1 MSVGD
6 VVAQLKTATEKLD
19 NASIVAT
26 RAQVDVHEAHQK
38 LAQVA
43 QGAGHGEINQAVAGA
58 SEAAA
63 KMGKFARLAAEAA
76 QDLADYIAAIAP
88 GASPGGSR
96 AVQSA
101 PTGEQILQD
110 TLKRSE
116 ARAAVD
122 GFLRKSSRN
131 IEKIQEKGENAAKV
145 VEAAVKEI
153 RHPTGAGGQSTTGT
167 ASPTAPAKI
176 EASDAVGNLIVVG
189 VAVGVAAQRTG
200 KAIQQGIA
208 RLRKR
213 ERRGKS

>member
-1 MSVGD
+1 MSIGD
-6 VVAQLKTATEKLD
+6 VVVQLKAVTEKLD
-19 NASIVAT
+19 NASVTAT
-26 RAQVDVHEAHQK
+26 RAQADVQDAHQK
-38 LAQVA
+38 LVQAA
-43 QGAGHGEINQAVAGA
+43 QGTGHAELRQAAAGA

-63 KMGKFARLAAEAA
+63 KMGKFARLVAEAA
-76 QDLADYIAAIAP
+76 NDLTAYIRVIAP
-88 GASPGGSR
+88 GAAPDGSR
-96 AVQSA
+96 AVQAA
-101 PTGEQILQD
+101 PSGEQILQD

-122 GFLRKSSRN
+122 GFLRKSSRS

-189 VAVGVAAQRTG
+189 VAVGVAAQRSG